1 MLAATALAIVAL
13 GLHGGWTVGG
23 IVGPLVGAG
32 VAILI
37 GLGYRSLARES
48 QEREQLMAELIATRD
63 QLAETEHESGV
74 LAERARLARE
84 IHDTVAQGLSS
95 IQMLLHAAEREAP
108 DGPGVEYVRLA
119 RDTAATNLV
128 DARRFVRELTPAALV
143 DQGIGAALR
152 RLAETQWSS
161 DSLDVHVRVSDAID
175 LPIHV
180 QTALL
185 RIAQGAMANVVQHAD
200 ARTRDDHDRPGCR
213 HGAADHQRR
222 RPRVRPGRR
231 RRRPGLRRLRLVRP
245 HCRARARR
253 PARRKPQHRRGARPR
268 VHRLGR
274 TEGRR
279 RRMIRLVI
287 ADDHPVVR
295 AGLRA
300 LLDHEDGITVVGE
313 ASTPDEAVELAERE
327 NPDLVLMD
335 LQFGADATGAEATRR
350 IRELEAPPYVLVL
363 TNYDTDGDILSAV
376 EAGASGYLLKDA
388 PPAELIAAVRAAASG
403 ESALAPAIAGR
414 LLNRMRAP
422 QISLSRREI
431 EVLDQ
436 VAAGRS
442 NSEIAAALVVSETT
456 VKSHLVHIFSK
467 LDVSSRTAAV
477 SVARQLGILR

>member
-1 MLAATALAIVAL
+1 
-13 GLHGGWTVGG
+13 
-23 IVGPLVGAG
+23 
-32 VAILI
+32 
-37 GLGYRSLARES
+37 
-48 QEREQLMAELIATRD
+48 
-63 QLAETEHESGV
+63 
-74 LAERARLARE
+74 
-84 IHDTVAQGLSS
+84 
-95 IQMLLHAAEREAP
+95 
-108 DGPGVEYVRLA
+108 
-119 RDTAATNLV
+119 
-128 DARRFVRELTPAALV
+128 
-143 DQGIGAALR
+143 
-152 RLAETQWSS
+152 
-161 DSLDVHVRVSDAID
+161 
-175 LPIHV
+175 
-180 QTALL
+180 
-185 RIAQGAMANVVQHAD
+185 
-200 ARTRDDHDRPGCR
+200 
-213 HGAADHQRR
+213 
-222 RPRVRPGRR
+222 
-231 RRRPGLRRLRLVRP
+231 
-245 HCRARARR
+245 
-253 PARRKPQHRRGARPR
+253 
-268 VHRLGR
+268 
-274 TEGRR
+274 
-279 RRMIRLVI
+279 MIRLVI